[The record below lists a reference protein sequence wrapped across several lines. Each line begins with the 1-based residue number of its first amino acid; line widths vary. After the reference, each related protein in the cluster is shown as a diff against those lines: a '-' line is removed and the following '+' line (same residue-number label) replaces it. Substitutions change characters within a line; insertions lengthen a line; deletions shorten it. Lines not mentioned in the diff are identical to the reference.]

1 MDGEGVFQ
9 SDLHALLAI
18 SPSKK
23 RTVGLK
29 AITFELTYCW
39 YGPYSRG
46 PIYRGLLSRGVGKN
60 GQKFT
65 ENLEIKH
72 GGM

>member
-1 MDGEGVFQ
+1 MEGEGVFQ

-46 PIYRGLLSRGVGKN
+46 PIYRGAIKQGGRQKWAKIYGKFGN
-60 GQKFT
+60 
-65 ENLEIKH
+65 
-72 GGM
+72 